1 MIPATLFIPPNG
13 KTREI
18 ELLNVSEEDSAFFN
32 DNEYAVSLEEIEGQF
47 VIYVDIGLETEE
59 GEPDEE
65 IYIVPP
71 GEECDVSFSKIRS
84 QIETKLKG

>member
-18 ELLNVSEEDSAFFN
+18 EIQNVSEEDSKFFT
-32 DNEYAVSLEEIEGQF
+32 DNEYRVSMEELNEQF
-47 VIYVDIGLETEE
+47 VIYVDIGLETED

-71 GEECDVSFSKIRS
+71 GEECEVSFSKIRT